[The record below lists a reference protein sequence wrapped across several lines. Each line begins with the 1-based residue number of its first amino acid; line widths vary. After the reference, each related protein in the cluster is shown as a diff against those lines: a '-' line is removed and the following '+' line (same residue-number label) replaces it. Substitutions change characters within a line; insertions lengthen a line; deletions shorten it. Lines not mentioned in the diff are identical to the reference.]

1 MPAIKTAQAQ
11 LGHGPVWMYRF
22 QFISKFGEKTGML
35 CSHAMDLPCD
45 FNYYKEG
52 FPKMQFEGEPEEVV
66 ESLVDSVHMGWMNF
80 VKCGVP
86 AGEEWPE
93 YQGYE
98 GPVRIYDRDV
108 RTEKLPERIRLME
121 LWEKLHFYED

>member
-1 MPAIKTAQAQ
+1 
-11 LGHGPVWMYRF
+11 
-22 QFISKFGEKTGML
+22 
-35 CSHAMDLPCD
+35 
-45 FNYYKEG
+45 
-52 FPKMQFEGEPEEVV
+52 
-66 ESLVDSVHMGWMNF
+66 MGWMNF